1 MRNKYLFLSL
11 LVLFP
16 LCGCS
21 NMEYD
26 PTGKLNKEIALFH
39 DGISLPVGNVGPVT
53 VSDLMGNGSIR
64 NLINEFMKEEADGRM
79 YVEAAEDFFNKSAY
93 EVALNSP
100 DNTKPYHW
108 EIGDVHGTVNSMSSA
123 LSMFGFCFPH
133 QMLIVQM
140 ANPVY
145 RDIPLNAKVRIA
157 CSAPDYSESY
167 SKEEQLTD
175 FSVPSSRTERTLV
188 QFDLPE
194 DVVDLLSKVDLLG
207 LTLDLPENLPEK
219 LREGSASFFRF
230 SYKYKSFVA
239 LAENFSFSYTYPVNG
254 LNVPVGQF
262 GLHECELSFDLVNTL
277 PIDVTIN
284 SVRILDE
291 DGMVDPGIVVSSDL
305 QIAGGTIESPA
316 TTPVTL
322 SVKSLDGA
330 IPDIA
335 GVEVAFSL
343 KTPDGLARVP
353 LSSKMSLTVKSASVT
368 VSGGITVPSDVF

>member
-1 MRNKYLFLSL
+1 MLLLL

-219 LREGSASFFRF
+219 LREGWVLPVPVNAASTGTIAHGLSSVLSAYRSSLLRTILLTAFSPASFFFNPLKLRLM
-230 SYKYKSFVA
+230 SCSCSEV
-239 LAENFSFSYTYPVNG
+239 LA
-254 LNVPVGQF
+254 
-262 GLHECELSFDLVNTL
+262 TL
-277 PIDVTIN
+277 T
-284 SVRILDE
+284 
-291 DGMVDPGIVVSSDL
+291 
-305 QIAGGTIESPA
+305 
-316 TTPVTL
+316 
-322 SVKSLDGA
+322 
-330 IPDIA
+330 
-335 GVEVAFSL
+335 
-343 KTPDGLARVP
+343 
-353 LSSKMSLTVKSASVT
+353 
-368 VSGGITVPSDVF
+368 